1 LVCANG
7 LHRSWAPWELLPLVG
22 PRLWARF
29 RGRIGCYDAEAPE
42 ANTTL
47 GRTASGLV
55 VEVSRLVAEAD
66 LVIYVGLPW
75 TEMNGGHKS
84 LACGLATYR
93 CIRQHHSQAV
103 QAASPLMNPEVSRMH
118 GHLREI
124 GREIGRYVPV
134 FQIETVVNNRLWAG
148 PLKLLDLRRRRL
160 ALPMRPVKHLP
171 PAARRL
177 LRSAQRSFYQPA
189 GVWAGDVEQVHEA
202 ALARLAAARA
212 GPVQPADIL
221 VLGLPNMSPYS
232 VYSEMNPLLN
242 ANIGLGY
249 AFQFGRQAPLVRY
262 GGHLILAGSFA
273 SGFHRRHHGA
283 YRRFWEEVLPAT
295 QDAAVMEA
303 DFEPAFAADQELIAA
318 YRFGRAYHPAHPFF
332 SYYWMTRARAHLG
345 RVYVAG
351 AEEPAIIARLG
362 FEPVASVEE
371 AVELSRRDLGDS
383 AVAAVQLTPPVFTV
397 DVRA

>member
-1 LVCANG
+1 
-7 LHRSWAPWELLPLVG
+7 
-22 PRLWARF
+22 
-29 RGRIGCYDAEAPE
+29 
-42 ANTTL
+42 
-47 GRTASGLV
+47 
-55 VEVSRLVAEAD
+55 
-66 LVIYVGLPW
+66 
-75 TEMNGGHKS
+75 
-84 LACGLATYR
+84 
-93 CIRQHHSQAV
+93 
-103 QAASPLMNPEVSRMH
+103 
-118 GHLREI
+118 
-124 GREIGRYVPV
+124 
-134 FQIETVVNNRLWAG
+134 
-148 PLKLLDLRRRRL
+148 
-160 ALPMRPVKHLP
+160 
-171 PAARRL
+171 
-177 LRSAQRSFYQPA
+177 
-189 GVWAGDVEQVHEA
+189 VEQVHEA

-351 AEEPAIIARLG
+351 AEEPAIIERLG